1 MQTFGFLN
9 VMLNAAAELRS
20 RHWILTYATDCI
32 LLNFSPFVA
41 THPRSMWRFLTRTG
55 VNVGQKLQVGP
66 QPVEVGW
73 ISSPLQRNCQLL
85 NTLSK

>member
-1 MQTFGFLN
+1 MI
-9 VMLNAAAELRS
+9 NAAVEIMQLIAFCL
-20 RHWILTYATDCI
+20 IF
-32 LLNFSPFVA
+32 LLLSLFVQDRQ
-41 THPRSMWRFLTRTG
+41 HFLTRTG

-73 ISSPLQRNCQLL
+73 ISSPLQSNRQLL